1 MFQNE
6 ILSPRDSAS
15 SRVQDEANYVLIFK
29 LLLRMLK
36 QFKCH
41 LVQRMQLI
49 RTAWAVSLTTS
60 DDGGGRDIYIYPAKN
75 KCPYHCTILPV
86 VTACYVFRLQ
96 QASSQIMPSFLT
108 TQNTTKDNCSI
119 LHAQTATVSTSAY
132 CIYFSLLYLLQPTV
146 STSAYCIYFSLLYL
160 LQPNVST
167 SAYCIFKWKILFASL
182 FTNKG
187 RATFSRATA
196 KVNYKLIRHYQNVL
210 GKYKDKHV

>member
-86 VTACYVFRLQ
+86 VTACYVFHLQ

-132 CIYFSLLYLLQPTV
+132 CIYFSLMYLLQPTV
-146 STSAYCIYFSLLYL
+146 FLNGKYCLLVCSQTRDGQLSPGQLQRSTTNSSVTIRTYL
-160 LQPNVST
+160 VST
-167 SAYCIFKWKILFASL
+167 RTNTFKLRSK
-182 FTNKG
+182 
-187 RATFSRATA
+187 
-196 KVNYKLIRHYQNVL
+196 
-210 GKYKDKHV
+210 